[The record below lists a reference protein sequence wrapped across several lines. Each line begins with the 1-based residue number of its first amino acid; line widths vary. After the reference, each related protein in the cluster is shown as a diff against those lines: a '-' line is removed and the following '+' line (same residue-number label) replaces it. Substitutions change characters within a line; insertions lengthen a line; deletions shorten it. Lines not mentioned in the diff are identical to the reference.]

1 MSFWKMS
8 TKDMGQVGVGLER
21 GAGKEGGGEERG
33 LRQMRQERSRGKET
47 IGRGMDEKVK
57 KKH

>member
-1 MSFWKMS
+1 MMSS
-8 TKDMGQVGVGLER
+8 KDMGQVGVGLER

-33 LRQMRQERSRGKET
+33 LRQMRQERSGGKET
-47 IGRGMDEKVK
+47 IVRGTDGKVK